1 MMITSSFW
9 KSKEGQALQSHILAV
24 QGATPITEQ
33 KRRGVRNMARQIAM
47 DVCREVEGYSHWE
60 IARRLN
66 VGSYS
71 TVSSA
76 WAVIIKRL
84 EKDGVLREQVKKI
97 QERLS
102 VTYGHPAS

>member
-1 MMITSSFW
+1 
-9 KSKEGQALQSHILAV
+9 
-24 QGATPITEQ
+24 
-33 KRRGVRNMARQIAM
+33 MA
-47 DVCREVEGYSHWE
+47 EGYSHWE

-76 WAVIIKRL
+76 WAVIKKRL

-102 VTYGHPAS
+102 VTYGHPGS